1 MIYVLIDK
9 AGDVVDKIDS
19 VTAGGAEHY
28 FMKRKKIE
36 DKDKFYS
43 LWKIKTKKEYDLNM
57 EAFARKA
64 SSEQIEWWKEEETYL
79 DVDAPITQS
88 NDE

>member
-9 AGDVVDKIDS
+9 TGEVVDKIDS
-19 VTAGGAEHY
+19 VTPGGAEHY

-43 LWKIKTKKEYDLNM
+43 LWKIKT
-57 EAFARKA
+57 
-64 SSEQIEWWKEEETYL
+64 
-79 DVDAPITQS
+79 
-88 NDE
+88 

>member
-9 AGDVVDKIDS
+9 TGEVIDKIDS
-19 VTAGGAEHY
+19 VTPGGAEHY

-57 EAFARKA
+57 EAFQRKP
-64 SSEQIEWWKEEETYL
+64 SSEQIEWWQEEETYL

-88 NDE
+88 KNE